1 MAHKGRI
8 HFRCWYCNRRLAA
21 SSDQVGERR
30 VCNCGQRY
38 RVPRRDGI
46 SRRDKGLLDWFL
58 EFIVYGLGG
67 GLLGLLLGF
76 IMFRFTGWALGRGS
90 SRLLLVVSPAIVGFL
105 AGGLFGERGV
115 NWIGSHLRNLEEGND
130 N

>member
-1 MAHKGRI
+1 MAHKGRV
-8 HFRCWYCNRRLAA
+8 HFRCWYCNRMLAA
-21 SSDQVGERR
+21 GFDQVGDRR

-46 SRRDKGLLDWFL
+46 SRRDRGLLDWFL

-76 IMFRFTGWALGRGS
+76 VMFRFTRWGLGGGS
-90 SRLLLVVSPAIVGFL
+90 SRLLLVMAPAIVGFL

-115 NWIGSHLRNLEEGND
+115 NWIGSHLRNLEEEND
-130 N
+130 G